1 MYKYKRLDNYMIGDE
16 CVDVVA
22 YLFKEGNGFTIDRID
37 YAVVSSNEEWST
49 LYLDCIAMNKGRSR
63 DIERVVSDILTIIE
77 MAVGRASGASITGS
91 KEQIQKEFNERTG
104 LDIVLK

>member
-49 LYLDCIAMNKGRSR
+49 LYLDCIAMNKGISR
-63 DIERVVSDILTIIE
+63 DP
-77 MAVGRASGASITGS
+77 
-91 KEQIQKEFNERTG
+91 
-104 LDIVLK
+104 

>member
-49 LYLDCIAMNKGRSR
+49 LY
-63 DIERVVSDILTIIE
+63 
-77 MAVGRASGASITGS
+77 
-91 KEQIQKEFNERTG
+91 
-104 LDIVLK
+104 

>member
-22 YLFKEGNGFTIDRID
+22 YLFKEGNGFTNNRME
-37 YAVVSSNEEWST
+37 YAVVSSNEEFYT
-49 LYLDCIAMNKGRSR
+49 LYLDCIDMAKSRSR
-63 DIERVVSDILTIIE
+63 NDEKVIGDILLIME
-77 MAVGRASGASITGS
+77 KSISRTEGVSIAGS
-91 KEQIQKEFNERTG
+91 KEQIQKEFNEKTG